1 MKAPCN
7 FGKYQPFESAMR
19 QLNSDQ
25 RHPYLPSICD
35 FSVSPG
41 WQLRKQ
47 AAHFGS
53 TNGFRK
59 VTYVIYMLQTNFLI
73 IGDSDLRDALEYIRQ
88 DEFFQVYRYFFF

>member
-25 RHPYLPSICD
+25 RHPYLPNIRD
-35 FSVSPG
+35 FSISPG
-41 WQLRKQ
+41 WQLKKQ

-53 TNGFRK
+53 TNGFRNG
-59 VTYVIYMLQTNFLI
+59 TYVVYVLQINFF
-73 IGDSDLRDALEYIRQ
+73 IGDSDWRDALEYIRQ